1 MSIHILMWHKEYKD
15 YPLDQPLK
23 KEQNLSSP
31 GIEMHELNGWGNT
44 YHTPKPKKPHLI
56 RRFFH
61 WLLPYE

>member
-1 MSIHILMWHKEYKD
+1 MWHKEYKD

-23 KEQNLSSP
+23 KEVNQKVN

-44 YHTPKPKKPHLI
+44 YHQPKPAKLNFI